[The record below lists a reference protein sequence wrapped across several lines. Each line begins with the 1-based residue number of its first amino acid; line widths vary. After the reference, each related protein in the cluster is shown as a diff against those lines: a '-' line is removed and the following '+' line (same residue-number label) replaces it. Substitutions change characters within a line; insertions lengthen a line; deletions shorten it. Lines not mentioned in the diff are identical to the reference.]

1 MSRFRGGGGYASLP
15 VPQLLKND
23 TDSTEFFKTKY
34 LTILQYYQ
42 EFYPN
47 MIFFFCTA
55 RDLGESCINSRQ
67 CRQRVTHTTCDTD
80 RQCKCQPGFLK
91 HNNSCSSGNIVSKK
105 RFISFFFNIHISMR
119 VYRIITRRVAQIQI
133 INNCKS

>member
-1 MSRFRGGGGYASLP
+1 MSPLPKSCYFTVKISGGGGYASLP

-34 LTILQYYQ
+34 LTILLGVLSQYD
-42 EFYPN
+42 
-47 MIFFFCTA
+47 FFFCTA

-67 CRQRVTHTTCDTD
+67 CRQRVPHTTCDTD

-91 HNNSCSSGNIVSKK
+91 LNNSCSSGNIVSKK
-105 RFISFFFNIHISMR
+105 RFISFFQ
-119 VYRIITRRVAQIQI
+119 YTY
-133 INNCKS
+133 INACI